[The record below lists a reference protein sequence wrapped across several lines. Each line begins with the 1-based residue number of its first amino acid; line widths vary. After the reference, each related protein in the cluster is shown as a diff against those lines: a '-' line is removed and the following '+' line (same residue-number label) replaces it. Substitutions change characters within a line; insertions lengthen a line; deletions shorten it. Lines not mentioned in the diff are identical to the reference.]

1 MELTLTTAEGEL
13 LLEILREHHR
23 ELFRE
28 IARTDH
34 RELRSVLQKK
44 ETLLESVV
52 NKLAMVQ
59 PGEALRRSA

>member
-1 MELTLTTAEGEL
+1 MELTLSTAEKEL

-34 RELRSVLQKK
+34 RELKSVLKNK
-44 ETLLESVV
+44 ETLLESMVT
-52 NKLAMVQ
+52 KLEIVQ
-59 PGEALRRSA
+59 PEEGMSRSA